1 VKDTTHI
8 FIVGN
13 NNLSVSLLGY
23 VFTKD
28 ATCAFS
34 DFETGED
41 CLNHLHLGPSIIVLD
56 YALPR
61 MNGYDTLLEI
71 REQLPQAYVLALL
84 SEHDAR
90 KPYELIAAGADT
102 YLKKEETGFL
112 QKVIEKIEN
121 FLIIK
126 KETARKRRSP
136 VSRIYYYILIL
147 LLISAGIYYSQ

>member
-1 VKDTTHI
+1 VKDTIHI

-28 ATCAFS
+28 ATCVFS

-41 CLNHLHLGPSIIVLD
+41 CLRHLHLRPALIVLD

-71 REQLPQAYVLALL
+71 KEQHPQAYVLALL
-84 SEHDAR
+84 GEEDAR
-90 KPYELIAAGADT
+90 KPYEMIAAGADT
-102 YLKKEETGFL
+102 YLRKEEAGFV
-112 QKVIEKIEN
+112 KNVMEKIEN

-126 KETARKRRSP
+126 KETTRIGRSP
-136 VSRIYYYILIL
+136 LSRIYYYILIL
-147 LLISAGIYYSQ
+147 LLISAGIYYYQ